1 MISQD
6 YCDYVRSIASQ
17 IGRTEAMMTREEM
30 QEKIADLK
38 REQAA
43 AWAALETEI
52 QTKRDELSAPH
63 GQQFD
68 ELYRRERRL
77 PLHRSMK
84 PSPPRRADIKRP

>member
-1 MISQD
+1 MDPKPNASASLPSSKRPMISQD

-68 ELYRRERRL
+68 ELYRRERR
-77 PLHRSMK
+77 
-84 PSPPRRADIKRP
+84 